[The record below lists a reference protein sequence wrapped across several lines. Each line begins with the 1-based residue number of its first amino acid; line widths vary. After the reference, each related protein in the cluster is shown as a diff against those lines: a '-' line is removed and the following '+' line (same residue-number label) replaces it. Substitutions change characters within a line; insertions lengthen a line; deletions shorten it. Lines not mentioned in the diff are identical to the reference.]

1 MRILVPLIVLSSLS
15 ACSASAG
22 DTSTGTRTFPV
33 PGNFDQVTLGGPDN
47 VRVVTGGTP
56 SIVATG
62 RNTDLD
68 KIEVELRG
76 SELVVTRDSDAKFR
90 MFSWG
95 TSSHDVTVTVTVAK
109 PISGANLKGSGDLN
123 VDQGGGD
130 SFAAELKGS
139 GDLTVAKII
148 SQAAHLTLAGSG
160 DLKANGQ
167 AKSVAIDLAGSGG
180 IDAAGLIAETAQI
193 ELRGSGDIQAHASQ
207 SAKVVLKGS
216 GDVTIKGTGN
226 CQSDKRGSGVVHCAP

>member
-1 MRILVPLIVLSSLS
+1 MRYLIPLVVLSSLS
-15 ACSASAG
+15 ACGVAAS

-33 PGNFDQVTLGGPDN
+33 PGKFDEVTLAGPDN

-62 RNTDLD
+62 ANSDLD
-68 KIEVELRG
+68 KITVELQG
-76 SELVVTRDSDAKFR
+76 NELVVSRENGAKLQ
-90 MFSWG
+90 MFGWNR
-95 TSSHDVTVTVTVAK
+95 TKDVTVTVTVAK
-109 PISGANLKGSGDLN
+109 PITAATLKGSGDLN

-130 SFAAELKGS
+130 NFAVELKGS
-139 GDLTVAKII
+139 GDLTVSKIMT
-148 SQAAHLTLAGSG
+148 QAANLTLAGSG
-160 DLKANGQ
+160 DLKVGGQ
-167 AKSVAIDLAGSGG
+167 AKGVVIDLAGSGG
-180 IDAAGLIAETAQI
+180 IDAQKLMAETAQI

-226 CQSDKRGSGVVHCAP
+226 CQSDKRGSGDVHCAP